1 MSLPKRIMWKAVD
14 GREFIIDTEVEKLN
28 TQEELVKH
36 IAGLRKKYGYEE
48 PTFMSLSGPRAH
60 ELDGAGTLDINEL
73 PEHLR
78 QKVNEVIKEGLERP
92 DPKKV
97 N

>member
-1 MSLPKRIMWKAVD
+1 MSLPKRVMWKAVD

-28 TQEELVKH
+28 TQEDLINH
-36 IAGLRKKYGYEE
+36 IAGLRKKHGYEE

-60 ELDGAGTLDINEL
+60 ELDSLHTDDL

-78 QKVNEVIKEGLERP
+78 QKVVDTIKEGLDRP
-92 DPKKV
+92 DPKKA